1 MHFSSSTHS
10 KLHDSSELTMQYFS
24 DHATSQLS
32 SVYWVGEVT
41 AFIWGSEIRLMP
53 YTVAPTVAPAK
64 NSSQQCMFSAVREWN
79 EVHGTQRFVNE
90 DKEDQY
96 RVTSL
101 KASAMHILTLYRWS
115 ETGGNTNIRI
125 ARLMTRYSR
134 KFFTRLRGVRVCGDA
149 VLLDFWCGFT
159 VIFIFSCGIAVLQ
172 NQAVCGI

>member
-10 KLHDSSELTMQYFS
+10 KRHDSSELTSISLITLPVSFRPCIGW
-24 DHATSQLS
+24 AKL
-32 SVYWVGEVT
+32 T

-53 YTVAPTVAPAK
+53 YTVAPAK

-115 ETGGNTNIRI
+115 ETGGNTNIRT
-125 ARLMTRYSR
+125 ARLMTRCYR
-134 KFFTRLRGVRVCGDA
+134 KFFTRL
-149 VLLDFWCGFT
+149 
-159 VIFIFSCGIAVLQ
+159 SCRF
-172 NQAVCGI
+172 